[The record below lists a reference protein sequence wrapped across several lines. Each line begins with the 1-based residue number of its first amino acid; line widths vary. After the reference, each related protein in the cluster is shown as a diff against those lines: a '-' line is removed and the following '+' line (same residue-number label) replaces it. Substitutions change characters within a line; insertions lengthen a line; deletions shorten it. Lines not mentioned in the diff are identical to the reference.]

1 MMNMQKH
8 PLAAWAL
15 FGLLNGTAPAAH
27 AFDLYQAWQAAKA
40 YSADYSAA
48 RYNRDAE
55 TEQKHQARAALLPQV
70 SANASYQKQPPS
82 LSSTTSSKGWNI
94 QASQVL
100 YDRSRW
106 AQYQQGKLA
115 ETMANVRLATV
126 ENTLLA
132 DVAQAYFEVLLNQ
145 DKLLAIREEKTAYAE
160 QVRQAQ
166 ALFEKGAATI
176 VDTHEAKAGYD
187 TALAKE
193 ISTQSALMVAQN
205 NLANL
210 TGLNPEQ
217 ITLVAVEAQPD
228 LLSGSKEQDWQKTA
242 EGNHPEWLLQKLA
255 LDNAKLN
262 TTAAR
267 SGHLPKLSLNS
278 GYQDFR
284 NTQEYGGREQSYRS
298 KGSTLSV
305 QLNVPLYSGGQISS
319 QVREAVAR
327 ERQTEE
333 QLTATERKVKLAV
346 KQAYQQTFSSHY
358 QILAQ
363 QRLLKSST
371 AKLEATRL
379 GRKVGVRS
387 NLEEIQAQQNQA
399 DARQK
404 LAEARYGH
412 INAYIRL
419 LQNSGV
425 LNEPERQDE
434 IRKKLF
440 H

>member
-1 MMNMQKH
+1 M
-8 PLAAWAL
+8 
-15 FGLLNGTAPAAH
+15 
-27 AFDLYQAWQAAKA
+27 
-40 YSADYSAA
+40 
-48 RYNRDAE
+48 
-55 TEQKHQARAALLPQV
+55 LPQV

-100 YDRSRW
+100 YDKSRW
-106 AQYQQGKLA
+106 AQYQQGKLSA
-115 ETMANVRLATV
+115 TMADVKLATV
-126 ENTLLA
+126 ENNLLA

-145 DKLLAIREEKTAYAE
+145 DKLVAIREEKAAYAE

-176 VDTHEAKAGYD
+176 VDTYEAKAGYD

-193 ISTQSALMVAQN
+193 ISTQSALMIAQN
-205 NLANL
+205 TLANL
-210 TGLNPEQ
+210 TGLNPKQ
-217 ITLVAVEAQPD
+217 ITPIAADTQPD
-228 LLSGSKEQDWQKTA
+228 LLSGSKESDWQQTA
-242 EGNHPEWLLQKLA
+242 EVNHPEWQLQKLA
-255 LDNAKLN
+255 LENAKL
-262 TTAAR
+262 TTTTAR
-267 SGHLPKLSLNS
+267 SGHLPKLSLNG

-298 KGSTLSV
+298 KGSMLTL

-319 QVREAVAR
+319 QVREAIAR
-327 ERQTEE
+327 ERQSEE

-346 KQAYQQTFSSHY
+346 KLAYQQTFSSYY

-379 GRKVGVRS
+379 GRKVGVRT

-399 DARQK
+399 DAQQK
-404 LAEARYGH
+404 LAEARYNN
-412 INAYIRL
+412 INAYIQL
-419 LQNSGV
+419 LQNSGI
-425 LNEPERQDE
+425 LNAPERQDE

>member
-1 MMNMQKH
+1 MKVYQY
-8 PLAAWAL
+8 PTAAWAL
-15 FGLLNGTAPAAH
+15 FGLLNACLPSAY
-27 AFDLYQAWQAAKA
+27 AFDLHEAWQAAKT
-40 YSADYSAA
+40 YSADYAAA

-55 TEQKHQARAALLPQV
+55 AEQKYQARAALLPQV

-100 YDRSRW
+100 YDKSRRTH
-106 AQYQQGKLA
+106 YQQGKLA
-115 ETMANVRLATV
+115 ATMAEVKLATV
-126 ENTLLA
+126 ENNLLA

-145 DKLLAIREEKTAYAE
+145 DKLLAIREEKAAYAE

-176 VDTHEAKAGYD
+176 IDTHEAKAGYD
-187 TALAKE
+187 AALAKE
-193 ISTQSALMVAQN
+193 ISTQSALLVAQN

-217 ITLVAVEAQPD
+217 ITRVAADTQPD
-228 LLSGSKEQDWQKTA
+228 LLSGSKEPEWQKTA
-242 EGNHPEWLLQKLA
+242 EANHPEWQLQKLA
-255 LDNAKLN
+255 LENAKLA
-262 TTAAR
+262 TLAAR
-267 SGHLPKLSLNS
+267 SGRLPKLSLNG

-284 NTQEYGGREQSYRS
+284 NAQEYGGSEQSYRS
-298 KGSTLSV
+298 KGSTLTL

-319 QVREAVAR
+319 QIRETVAR
-327 ERQTEE
+327 ERQSEE

-346 KQAYQQTFSSHY
+346 KQAYQQTVSNHY

-412 INAYIRL
+412 ISAYIRL

-425 LNEPERQDE
+425 LNEPEQQNK

>member
-1 MMNMQKH
+1 MIKLH
-8 PLAAWAL
+8 TPTPAAWVL
-15 FGLLNGTAPAAH
+15 FGLLNAGIPSAY
-27 AFDLYQAWQAAKA
+27 AFDLYEAWQAAKT
-40 YSADYSAA
+40 YSADYAAA

-55 TEQKHQARAALLPQV
+55 AEQKYQARAALLPQV

-100 YDRSRW
+100 YDKSRW

-115 ETMANVRLATV
+115 VTMADVKLATV
-126 ENTLLA
+126 ENNLLA

-145 DKLLAIREEKTAYAE
+145 DKLVAIREEKAAYAE

-187 TALAKE
+187 AALAKE

-205 NLANL
+205 TLANL

-217 ITLVAVEAQPD
+217 ITRIATDTQPD
-228 LLSGSKEQDWQKTA
+228 LLSGSKELDWQKTA
-242 EGNHPEWLLQKLA
+242 EVNHPEWQLQKLA
-255 LDNAKLN
+255 LENAKLA
-262 TTAAR
+262 TAAVR
-267 SGHLPKLSLNS
+267 SGHLPKLSLNG

-284 NTQEYGGREQSYRS
+284 NTQEYGGNEQSYRS
-298 KGSTLSV
+298 KGSTLTL
-305 QLNVPLYSGGQISS
+305 QLNVPLYSGDQISS
-319 QVREAVAR
+319 QIREAVAR
-327 ERQTEE
+327 ERQSEE

-399 DARQK
+399 DAQQK
-404 LAEARYGH
+404 LAEARYSN
-412 INAYIRL
+412 INAYIQL
-419 LQNSGV
+419 LQNSGI
-425 LNEPERQDE
+425 LDEPERQDE